1 MTQDAY
7 SINTA
12 TDNGR
17 KLHEELTG
25 VWDTIRTTHA
35 GIARPDYAQE
45 GLLWYRNTDS
55 RLYLFDGA
63 NDREVFPLS
72 SLPTPNDY
80 GARGNGSTDDTD
92 AFLACIAA
100 NTSIFI
106 PLGDFMLSD
115 SIVFGNDYFV
125 RGSGAGT
132 KLNFG
137 GEVIDRGDL
146 PSSFSAL
153 NPGIIINGRG
163 SILEGFS
170 IGGAGTALKL
180 KGESQEC
187 TGNIIRNLYMWGPV
201 VGLELNGSS
210 SANYPC
216 YWNDFYNVL
225 VEHPRDIGVYFTKET
240 NGDSPNANC
249 LTRVRVFSKS
259 QEMQNQKAGFY
270 IEHANLNNVFQ
281 DCEADLHS
289 GATECFRLD
298 AGAHRC
304 QIRGFRSEL
313 NGGGHGIHLVSGSG
327 ENGKHLIE
335 GHDHNTAG
343 ASIYDPSQSGNFW
356 GINAYSQKTGEV
368 ADRHVFTE
376 RTRLSEALVETL
388 YSKTENL
395 TIGEDYILDS
405 RAVFTRLNLSADV
418 NVDLQAPAD
427 VPGMV
432 RVIKKVDNSGYV
444 ATIRIEDDSSS
455 GPDTANYKLV
465 KENDFIVLISNGAE
479 WSIIAC
485 NNIREP

>member
-1 MTQDAY
+1 
-7 SINTA
+7 
-12 TDNGR
+12 
-17 KLHEELTG
+17 
-25 VWDTIRTTHA
+25 
-35 GIARPDYAQE
+35 
-45 GLLWYRNTDS
+45 
-55 RLYLFDGA
+55 
-63 NDREVFPLS
+63 
-72 SLPTPNDY
+72 
-80 GARGNGSTDDTD
+80 
-92 AFLACIAA
+92 
-100 NTSIFI
+100 
-106 PLGDFMLSD
+106 
-115 SIVFGNDYFV
+115 
-125 RGSGAGT
+125 
-132 KLNFG
+132 
-137 GEVIDRGDL
+137 
-146 PSSFSAL
+146 
-153 NPGIIINGRG
+153 
-163 SILEGFS
+163 
-170 IGGAGTALKL
+170 
-180 KGESQEC
+180 
-187 TGNIIRNLYMWGPV
+187 
-201 VGLELNGSS
+201 
-210 SANYPC
+210 
-216 YWNDFYNVL
+216 
-225 VEHPRDIGVYFTKET
+225 
-240 NGDSPNANC
+240 
-249 LTRVRVFSKS
+249 
-259 QEMQNQKAGFY
+259 MQNQKAGFY

-432 RVIKKVDNSGYV
+432 RVIKKLI
-444 ATIRIEDDSSS
+444 T
-455 GPDTANYKLV
+455 LV
-465 KENDFIVLISNGAE
+465 MLQQ
-479 WSIIAC
+479 
-485 NNIREP
+485 